1 MGQPLEAKMG
11 KLTDKTL
18 QSLIKAGIPGK
29 TNDGEGLYFQFSKAG
44 STSWLYRYKR
54 DGKVRDMGLG
64 PYPTVTLATARLLA
78 GDQRRVLAA
87 GADPLATRDAA
98 REAKREA
105 QRQIE
110 ARRITFE
117 KLARD
122 YREAHGLGWSARWYK
137 GWLRKLELYAF
148 PFIGKMPAG
157 DIETAHVLKVLQP
170 IWATKSRTADEVRG
184 QIEQVLD
191 AAKVQRL
198 RDGENPARWRGH
210 LDNLLSKAEKK
221 KARKRQ
227 HFPAMNWRD
236 VPELMARLV
245 QTEGAAA
252 VAARL
257 LILTGA
263 RAKMIRLAEW
273 SEFDL
278 QAGIWLLPAERM
290 KMRQAFGIPLAVE
303 VVEMLATLPR
313 TAGSPYLFPGRG
325 KSGVMHVNA
334 VRSLL
339 HSMGHTEITRH
350 GFRSSF
356 RDWANERT
364 HYPREVCELALAH
377 DERSQTEAAYSRS
390 DFIDKRRA
398 LMADWGAYCTTQP
411 AANVIQGDFKRN
423 A

>member
-1 MGQPLEAKMG
+1 MG

-18 QSLIKAGIPGK
+18 QSLAKAGLTGK
-29 TNDGEGLYFQFSKAG
+29 TNDGEGLYFQISKAG
-44 STSWLYRYKR
+44 STSWLFRYKR

-64 PYPTVTLATARLLA
+64 SYPTVTLAKARLLA

-87 GADPLATRDAA
+87 GADPLAARDAE
-98 REAKREA
+98 R
-105 QRQIE
+105 E
-110 ARRITFE
+110 ARREALRQLEARSITFE
-117 KLARD
+117 KLATD
-122 YREAHGLGWSARWYK
+122 YREAHGLGWSASWYK

-148 PFIGKMPAG
+148 PVIGKMPAG

-170 IWATKSRTADEVRG
+170 IWATKTRTADEVRG

-198 RDGENPARWRGH
+198 RDGDNPARWRGH

-221 KARKRQ
+221 KARKRE
-227 HFPAMNWRD
+227 HFPAMDWRA
-236 VPELMARLV
+236 VPDLMATLA
-245 QTEGAAA
+245 QKEGFPA

-263 RAKMIRLAEW
+263 RAKMIRFAQW

-278 QAGIWLLPAERM
+278 KAGVWSLSAERM
-290 KMRQAFGIPLAVE
+290 KMRQAFNVPLSPAV
-303 VVEMLATLPR
+303 VDMLAALPR
-313 TAGSPYLFPGRG
+313 IDDSNYLFPGRG

-334 VRSLL
+334 VRKLL

-364 HYPREVCELALAH
+364 HYPREVCELSLAH

-390 DFIDKRRA
+390 DFLEKRRA
-398 LMADWGAYCTTQP
+398 LMADWAAYCTTPP
-411 AANVIQGDFKRN
+411 AANVIQGDFKR